1 MEALCVCAHQGDGDE
16 LEEDEDGGEDEQP
29 LRGEPG
35 ARVWHEALEHVGAHL
50 VAERPVAGDGREVE
64 RERQHGVAQHQRLG
78 HLPRRRRRQ
87 RGLRR

>member
-1 MEALCVCAHQGDGDE
+1 MSYQGDGEE
-16 LEEDEDGGEDEQP
+16 LEEDEDDGEAEQP
-29 LRGEPG
+29 RRGQGG
-35 ARVWHEALEHVGAHL
+35 ALVRHEALQQVGLHL